1 MVEPIQTEEKAI
13 AVIIATYNN
22 KGYNLLKKAEAFSFL
37 YKLYGS
43 VKEVHRVTQIDTTS
57 INRYLRINN
66 LPNGVKEL
74 IHSEKIQSYHLAAE
88 LARITNEERLIET
101 AKAVSEIPREIGRE
115 IIRCVLKNKDKDIGE
130 CAKKILELYDI
141 DINLR
146 VFVFDKNEFINQK
159 MIKNDVSINKIKNK
173 IYEQHPI
180 EGNIYLYNN
189 KNDILFVADNKYLK
203 ILKNKFHHKKSMRN
217 IIKQLIINGIQ

>member
-22 KGYNLLKKAEAFSFL
+22 KGYNLLSKAEAFSFL

-43 VKEVHRVTQIDTTS
+43 VKEVHRVTQINTRS
-57 INRYLRINN
+57 INSYLRINN
-66 LPNGVKEL
+66 LPTKANEL
-74 IHSEKIQSYHLAAE
+74 IYSGKIKSYHLAAE

-115 IIRCVLKNKDKDIGE
+115 IIRYVLKNQDKDVGE
-130 CAKKILELYDI
+130 CAKTILELYDR

-146 VFVFDKNEFINQK
+146 VFVFDKREFVNSK
-159 MIKNDVSINKIKNK
+159 LIKNDALINKIKNN
-173 IYEQHPI
+173 IYEQYSFK
-180 EGNIYLYNN
+180 GDIYLSINENN
-189 KNDILFVADNKYLK
+189 VLFVADNKHLN
-203 ILKNKFHHKKSMRN
+203 ILKNKFHPNKIMRK
-217 IIKQLIINGIQ
+217 IIKQLIINVI